1 MSFVV
6 VSLRQ
11 ICPTTKDKCLSFVVG
26 QIFSELDKF
35 FQSWTN
41 FCQTSHICLYETTT
55 KDKNCRIFLLKN
67 SNNRKLAFSH
77 TKWVKI
83 LLNSSKLTSLC
94 KVRSWDPSNV
104 TLLHEKARQMKKTF
118 CFNFCA
124 YHCLWK
130 NVSKSDLRCPQLP
143 RLKKGNLG
151 NISQPRPV
159 HFSASAFGLG
169 LKNLSSVPFFIPW

>member
-1 MSFVV
+1 MWR
-6 VSLRQ
+6 LTK
-11 ICPTTKDKCLSFVVG
+11 ICPTTKKICPSTKDKHLSFVVG
-26 QIFSELDKF
+26 QIFFVVGQIF
-35 FQSWTN
+35 FVVGQIFVRRHTFVSMKLLQRTKIVVFFSWKT
-41 FCQTSHICLYETTT
+41 LTTE
-55 KDKNCRIFLLKN
+55 NWLFPY
-67 SNNRKLAFSH
+67 

-94 KVRSWDPSNV
+94 KVRSWDPSNI

-143 RLKKGNLG
+143 
-151 NISQPRPV
+151 Q
-159 HFSASAFGLG
+159 
-169 LKNLSSVPFFIPW
+169 

>member
-1 MSFVV
+1 MTSDKNL
-6 VSLRQ
+6 SKCKK
-11 ICPTTKDKCLSFVVG
+11 ICPSMNDKHFSFILG
-26 QIFSELDKF
+26 QIFLHLDKF
-35 FQSWTN
+35 LSYVTHLSLWN
-41 FCQTSHICLYETTT
+41 YYEGQ
-55 KDKNCRIFLLKN
+55 KNYH
-67 SNNRKLAFSH
+67 NRKLAFSH

-83 LLNSSKLTSLC
+83 LVNSSKWTSLC
-94 KVRSWDPSNV
+94 KVISWDPSNV

-130 NVSKSDLRCPQLP
+130 NVSTSDLSCPQLP

-159 HFSASAFGLG
+159 HFSASAYGLG
-169 LKNLSSVPFFIPW
+169 LKNAASSSKNFSSIPFFQPR